1 MNPKLLRTFTL
12 PATVASLT
20 ILCASRV
27 LAQEGVDG
35 DLFDN
40 ATVTLNSA
48 LVECCGSSEA
58 NNIFEGPDGVGGVE
72 PTTTIFA
79 DAPGIGFTNF
89 IEFSI
94 FSAQFVNS
102 VTLNNRSDNGA
113 EAGSRSTAGFSLFA
127 DTDNNGI
134 YETTLVSL
142 TDPLDSGVANVY
154 NFAGVTASSF
164 RAEFTNGT
172 QAGARIIEL
181 DAVPEPASFGL
192 LSLGALGL
200 LARRRRA

>member
-1 MNPKLLRTFTL
+1 MKNNILSKAAL

-20 ILCASRV
+20 LLCASRV

-40 ATVTLNSA
+40 ATVTSNSA
-48 LVECCGSSEA
+48 LVECCGSSQA
-58 NNIFEGPDGVGGVE
+58 NNIFEGPDGTGGVE
-72 PTTTIFA
+72 ATTTIFA
-79 DAPGIGFTNF
+79 DTPGIGFTNF

-102 VTLNNRSDNGA
+102 VTLINRSDNGT
-113 EAGSRSTAGFSLFA
+113 EGGSRSTAGFTLFA
-127 DTDNNGI
+127 DTDSNGI
-134 YETTLVSL
+134 FETTLVPL
-142 TDPLDSGVANVY
+142 TDPLDSGVNNVY
-154 NFAGVTASSF
+154 SFAGVTASSF

-172 QAGARIIEL
+172 QAGARIVEL